1 MAKVYK
7 LKTCTLGICLIFFKE
22 KERNKTKLQSQIRF
36 GVILERRLQNL
47 KEQLDATNGIMK
59 QMNKD
64 NVTIYKGDKKMK
76 GDKKKGKA
84 KAEI

>member
-1 MAKVYK
+1 M
-7 LKTCTLGICLIFFKE
+7 
-22 KERNKTKLQSQIRF
+22 QQ
-36 GVILERRLQNL
+36 
-47 KEQLDATNGIMK
+47 MK